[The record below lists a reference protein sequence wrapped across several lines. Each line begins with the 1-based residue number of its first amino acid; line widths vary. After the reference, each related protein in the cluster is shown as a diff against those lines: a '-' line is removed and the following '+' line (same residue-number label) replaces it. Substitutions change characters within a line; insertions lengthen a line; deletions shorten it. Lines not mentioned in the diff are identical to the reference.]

1 MKKES
6 KTTVEV
12 STATTLLIESLR
24 QIEEARE
31 TYYNAL
37 IAKHGEDNAEEV
49 FNTTC
54 GEWDRVYNLVQEE
67 FNLSVRETINRT
79 DLNTTNKITI

>member
-1 MKKES
+1 MKQEN

-12 STATTLLIESLR
+12 SKATTLLITALK
-24 QIEEARE
+24 QIEDARE

-37 IAKHGEDNAEEV
+37 MAKHGEDKAEEV
-49 FNTTC
+49 FNITC
-54 GEWDRVYNLVQEE
+54 GEWDKVYKLVEDE
-67 FNLSVRETINRT
+67 FNLSVRETLNRT